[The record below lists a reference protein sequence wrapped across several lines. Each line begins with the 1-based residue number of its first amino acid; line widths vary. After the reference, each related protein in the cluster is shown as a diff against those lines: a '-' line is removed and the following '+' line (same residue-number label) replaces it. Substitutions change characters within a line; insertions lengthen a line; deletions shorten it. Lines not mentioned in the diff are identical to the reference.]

1 MSKKLTLSNDGAT
14 AAVADATAGD
24 IFSSLF
30 DSDVALTGT
39 YKYFQIAGLVAGGML
54 YANKR
59 HSDSFMN
66 FGGHKEKNLGGYNGY
81 PA

>member
-14 AAVADATAGD
+14 AAVAEVTVGD

-30 DSDVALTGT
+30 DPDVALTGA
-39 YKYFQIAGLVAGGML
+39 YKYLQIAGLVTSGML

-66 FGGHKEKNLGGYNGY
+66 FGGYKKWA
-81 PA
+81 PDVMQ